1 MLRRVR
7 RSLLP
12 MLFFVLALASCGGGG
27 AGDDAEA
34 LLDRAFS
41 KEIVSADLE
50 LEAEV
55 QLEGSPML
63 ERPLRIQAF
72 GPLRRN
78 RGKLPSV
85 DLELKI
91 GTAGAGQTVTTG
103 FLSTGDRAFL
113 KFQDVYYEEPRAV
126 VRRAN
131 RALARKDGR
140 RGALFALG
148 LDPRSWLSGVKEEG
162 EEDVAGIE
170 TRHLSGTL
178 DVEAMMVDV
187 DRFLRRSGPAVGG
200 AIGQRP
206 LAPLSR
212 EEIREIGEVI
222 EDPTFDVYI
231 GKDDGLVR
239 RVSGRFEFDVPE
251 DRRWRVDGMEAG
263 TIEFSVQLAD
273 VNGDQEIEAPA
284 KARRLSKLMRYL
296 GRGGVLGALGG
307 GADAPSDD
315 TPGELPPRD
324 GDLSPEAQRF
334 RDYAECLDEA
344 RPEDTDAIQRCA
356 ELLETP

>member
-1 MLRRVR
+1 MRRF
-7 RSLLP
+7 LLP
-12 MLFFVLALASCGGGG
+12 MLFVVLALASCGGGG
-27 AGDDAEA
+27 GGDDAEA
-34 LLDRAFS
+34 LLDRAFG
-41 KEIVSADLE
+41 KEIVSADLK

-63 ERPLRIQAF
+63 ERPLRIQAS

-78 RGKLPSV
+78 RRKLPSV

-113 KFQDVYYEEPRAV
+113 KFQDVYYEQPRAA
-126 VRRAN
+126 VRRVN
-131 RALARKDGR
+131 RSLAQIQGR
-140 RGALFALG
+140 RAALLG
-148 LDPRSWLSGVKEEG
+148 LGLNPRSWLSDVEEKG
-162 EEDVAGIE
+162 EEEVAGVQ
-170 TRHLSGTL
+170 TRHVTGTL
-178 DVEAMMVDV
+178 DVEALMLDV
-187 DRFLRRSGPAVGG
+187 NRFLLRPGSAVGG
-200 AIGQRP
+200 AIGRHP
-206 LAPLSR
+206 LEPLSR
-212 EEIREIGEVI
+212 KEIREIGQVI
-222 EDPTFDVYI
+222 TDPNFDAYMGSEDGI
-231 GKDDGLVR
+231 VR
-239 RVSGRFEFDVPE
+239 RLAGGFEFDVPA
-251 DRRWRVDGMEAG
+251 DSRRRFHGIEAG
-263 TIEFSVQLAD
+263 RIEFSVELAD
-273 VNGDQEIEAPA
+273 VNGDQQIEAPA
-284 KARRLSKLMRYL
+284 KARPLSKLMRYL